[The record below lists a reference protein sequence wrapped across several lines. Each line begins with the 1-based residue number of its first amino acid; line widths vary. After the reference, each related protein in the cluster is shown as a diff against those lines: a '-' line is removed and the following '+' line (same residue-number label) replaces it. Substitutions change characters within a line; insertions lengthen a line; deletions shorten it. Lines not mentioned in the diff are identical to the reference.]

1 MAAYGGDDAELAELR
16 KRRLQQLQEMQGGG
30 NAAANV
36 AYANAQQAEADRRDA
51 ERAEILRRIMTP
63 EARERLGRIRLAK
76 PDVANAVEQQVISLA
91 ASGRLQRMIDDTTLR
106 ALLERLMPERRDI
119 KITRR

>member
-1 MAAYGGDDAELAELR
+1 MAFESDDELAELR
-16 KRRLQQLQEMQGGG
+16 KRRLREIESMQ
-30 NAAANV
+30 AAAGPAGAP
-36 AYANAQQAEADRRDA
+36 AYAAQQAEAERREA
-51 ERAEILRRIMTP
+51 ERAEALRRLLTP

-76 PDVANAVEQQVISLA
+76 PDVAAAVEQQVLALA

-106 ALLERLMPERRDI
+106 AILERIMPERREI